1 MLSKNNVKEY
11 IEKNAPTKQRFT
23 IKKLTVGVASVLIG
37 MTFAG
42 TSVASADETP
52 ASSGAADNNTSSQ
65 TGSESLVNASQAPLK
80 TSAANSAASTAQ
92 SGDQSTADVS
102 ANAGSQSTATSVA
115 ASAATSAGSQ
125 TTTFTPQSASAAATP
140 QTYGASLAVQSNA
153 NVTWPN
159 SGKNNRLTQDR
170 LEAVKNASLQDSQN
184 KINNRYNEEQS
195 TEQTAANQTKPQTPA
210 AVHNSQEVSSWA
222 DLQAKLAD
230 SGVDEIRI
238 NGNITADTPLY
249 TGGTA
254 NAARTNTFAQNSQD
268 WNGLAVA
275 ENKAQ
280 IGRAHV

>member
-52 ASSGAADNNTSSQ
+52 ASSGAADNDTSSQ

-102 ANAGSQSTATSVA
+102 TNAGSQSTATSAA

-125 TTTFTPQSASAAATP
+125 TTTFTP
-140 QTYGASLAVQSNA
+140 
-153 NVTWPN
+153 
-159 SGKNNRLTQDR
+159 
-170 LEAVKNASLQDSQN
+170 
-184 KINNRYNEEQS
+184 
-195 TEQTAANQTKPQTPA
+195 
-210 AVHNSQEVSSWA
+210 
-222 DLQAKLAD
+222 
-230 SGVDEIRI
+230 
-238 NGNITADTPLY
+238 
-249 TGGTA
+249 
-254 NAARTNTFAQNSQD
+254 
-268 WNGLAVA
+268 
-275 ENKAQ
+275 
-280 IGRAHV
+280 